1 MNKYIII
8 FCILSGCETLLP
20 PENRTYINTVRLA
33 DGENL
38 GSWLETK
45 QKIHSERLFLRK
57 YSDTEYSVKYYS
69 RKSFPS
75 GAYMVC
81 SFFIRSEKDN
91 TLNLKGTYFLDYGC
105 DGGRG
110 TAWGDKCGQVRSVV
124 GPTNQKEYEEYLLPC
139 FEEFLKE
146 TGNLQK

>member
-20 PENRTYINTVRLA
+20 PENRTYPKPVTLIDSESLDT
-33 DGENL
+33 
-38 GSWLETK
+38 WLK
-45 QKIHSERLFLRK
+45 ARQKIHSERMFLKK
-57 YSDTEYSVKYYS
+57 YSDTEYSIKYYS
-69 RKSFPS
+69 QKKFSS
-75 GAYMVC
+75 GSYMVC
-81 SFFIRSEKDN
+81 SFFIRPETDR
-91 TLNLKGTYFLDYGC
+91 TLNLKGSYFIDYGC

-110 TAWGDKCGQVRSVV
+110 TFWGDKCGQVRSEV

-146 TGNLQK
+146 N